1 MKSFLR
7 NSIPNSTAPQ
17 IPPNKPRNTADN
29 PTELE
34 ELRTVVNDLVSFLD
48 GTLYDVIGGNSTA
61 ISLLEARVAPL
72 EERVAPL
79 EERVTLLEERVTL
92 LESEPEPEPE
102 PEA

>member
-34 ELRTVVNDLVSFLD
+34 ELQMVVNDLVSFIDNAL
-48 GTLYDVIGGNSTA
+48 TDVIVGNSTA
-61 ISLLEARVAPL
+61 ISLLEERVTPL
-72 EERVAPL
+72 EERVTPL

-92 LESEPEPEPE
+92 LEPEQEPEPG
-102 PEA
+102 A